1 MKQGLGDAFA
11 DAIMGAKSLSEAL
24 GTLAKQIF
32 RQLLSGIIQL
42 GLEIFV
48 FDRMIKKLE
57 DINNTQRKINSSL
70 RTEIGL
76 RAILALFG
84 GGGGGGIPFM
94 RAEGGPVAA
103 SQPYMVGEQGP
114 EMFIPSSSGSIV
126 PNDMAGGMGG
136 DVNVN
141 FTINTVDASDFDEL
155 LVDRRTT
162 IVGIINS
169 ALNQRGKVG
178 VTN

>member
-1 MKQGLGDAFA
+1 
-11 DAIMGAKSLSEAL
+11 
-24 GTLAKQIF
+24 LAKQVL

-48 FDRMIKKLE
+48 FDRMKKKLE
-57 DINNTQRKINSSL
+57 EIKNQQNKINSSL

-84 GGGGGGIPFM
+84 GGGGGGGFF
-94 RAEGGPVAA
+94 RAEGGPVAT
-103 SQPYMVGEQGP
+103 SQPYVVGEQGP
-114 EMFIPSSSGSIV
+114 ELFIPSTSGTIV
-126 PNDMAGGMGG
+126 PNNMAGGGG
-136 DVNVN
+136 DVSVN
-141 FTINTVDASDFDEL
+141 FNINTVDAAGFDEL
-155 LVDRRTT
+155 LVDRRST

-169 ALNQRGKVG
+169 ALNQRGKIG